1 MAKKK
6 INYGKKDLLG
16 PEEFSAKTAKERIT
30 IWVPEKVVD
39 QFRKRA
45 ESEGTKYQTLVNQ
58 ALKEFLKKPSLVK
71 RVERLEKK
79 LASEA

>member
-1 MAKKK
+1 MAKK

-16 PEEFSAKTAKERIT
+16 PDEFSSKTAKERIT
-30 IWVPEKVVD
+30 IWVPETIID

-45 ESEGTKYQTLVNQ
+45 EDEGTKYQTLINQ

-71 RVERLEKK
+71 RVEKLEKK
-79 LASEA
+79 LASQG